1 MNKELIKKNFYN
13 AVNEKWLETAVIPD
27 DQPSMSAFLEL
38 HLDIEK
44 LLMDLT
50 KKWVLDP
57 SGLNKNLK
65 NFIKYYKMTSD
76 FNKRAEL
83 GTTPIKPYLDRILS
97 LGSLKDLE
105 NNAKELLLDSID
117 LPLGFSV
124 MQDFKD
130 SNNQI
135 LYFGLAGVFLPD
147 TTYYK
152 DEATKEQLLGLFRM
166 TSTQLLLLYGYT
178 PEEANTII
186 EETLAFDAL
195 LVRLLNLEKN
205 QLTM

>member
-65 NFIKYYKMTSD
+65 NFIKYYK
-76 FNKRAEL
+76 
-83 GTTPIKPYLDRILS
+83 I
-97 LGSLKDLE
+97 
-105 NNAKELLLDSID
+105 
-117 LPLGFSV
+117 
-124 MQDFKD
+124 
-130 SNNQI
+130 
-135 LYFGLAGVFLPD
+135 
-147 TTYYK
+147 
-152 DEATKEQLLGLFRM
+152 
-166 TSTQLLLLYGYT
+166 
-178 PEEANTII
+178 
-186 EETLAFDAL
+186 
-195 LVRLLNLEKN
+195 
-205 QLTM
+205 